1 MKTPAD
7 LAARWLKQWR
17 LADNREVRLLH
28 ADAWPIALGIG
39 RPTAAELTHQIDRV
53 RDHLQRWRAV
63 TIGQV
68 AWEPV
73 NFRSASEPVI
83 VPVSWQLHR
92 PAEWA
97 TATGDPSVDAEFA
110 RLQRLLHAIDS
121 RFHRLIVR
129 QPFLT
134 EDKRIADVVAA
145 AKVALEL
152 TPGCA
157 CGRPLRALSVGGI
170 DTKFFERH
178 RTLMT
183 QLLDVLFD
191 GEVDNL
197 GLEGFLGA
205 LDDTDHWLLIAPLE
219 RGLLPFRQLRV
230 RTKELMDAT
239 LPGSRVLVVENE
251 SSLYQLPQVSD
262 TVAILGAGLD
272 LGWLEAP
279 GFDGK
284 QLAYWGDL
292 DTWGLQML
300 ATARGYRPQLR
311 ALLMTRDIFDAYAAL
326 SAVAE
331 PSPAA
336 ESPPMALTESESMLY
351 CHMLTLERGRL
362 EQEFLPADQVHHAVE
377 TWGGASPPLPGP
389 GADGCTADPT
399 PTPRFAP

>member
-17 LADNREVRLLH
+17 LADNRELRLLH
-28 ADAWPIALGIG
+28 ADAWPMELGIG
-39 RPTAAELTHQIDRV
+39 RPTAAELTHQTDRV

-63 TIGQV
+63 NVGQV
-68 AWEPV
+68 VWEAV
-73 NFRSASEPVI
+73 NFRSASEPVV
-83 VPVSWQLHR
+83 VPVSWRLHR
-92 PAEWA
+92 PSEWA
-97 TATGDPSVDAEFA
+97 AATGDLSVEEDLA
-110 RLQRLLHAIDS
+110 RLQRLLGTIDP

-134 EDKRIADVVAA
+134 EDKLVADVVVAT
-145 AKVALEL
+145 KVAIEL

-157 CGRPLRALSVGGI
+157 RGRPLRALSMGGI

-183 QLLDVLFD
+183 QLLDVLFA
-191 GEVDNL
+191 GEVDDL
-197 GLEGFLGA
+197 GLESFLGA
-205 LDDTDHWLLIAPLE
+205 LDDTDHWLLIAPLQ
-219 RGLLPFRQLRV
+219 RGLLPFKQQRIP
-230 RTKELMDAT
+230 TKELMEVT

-251 SSLYQLPQVSD
+251 SSLYQLSQIPD
-262 TVAILGAGLD
+262 TVAILGAGLN

-279 GFDGK
+279 GFNGK

-311 ALLMTRDIFDAYAAL
+311 ALLMTRDNFETHAAL

-336 ESPPMALTESESMLY
+336 ESPPIGLTAAESILY
-351 CHMLTLERGRL
+351 RHLRSLERGRL
-362 EQEFLPADQVHHAVE
+362 EQEFLPVDQVRDALAIWNGE
-377 TWGGASPPLPGP
+377 S
-389 GADGCTADPT
+389 
-399 PTPRFAP
+399 

>member
-7 LAARWLKQWR
+7 LSARWLKQWR
-17 LADNREVRLLH
+17 LADNRELRLLH
-28 ADAWPIALGIG
+28 ADAWPIELGIG
-39 RPTAAELTHQIDRV
+39 RPTAAELTHQTDRV
-53 RDHLQRWRAV
+53 RDHLQRWRTV
-63 TIGQV
+63 TVGHV
-68 AWEPV
+68 TWEPV
-73 NFRSASEPVI
+73 NFRSASEPVL
-83 VPVSWQLHR
+83 VPVSWQLRR
-92 PAEWA
+92 PSEWA
-97 TATGDPSVDAEFA
+97 AATGNPSVDAEFA
-110 RLQRLLHAIDS
+110 RLQQLLQVIDP

-134 EDKRIADVVAA
+134 EDKRITDVVVA

-157 CGRPLRALSVGGI
+157 FGRPLRALSMGGI

-191 GEVDNL
+191 GEVDDL
-197 GLEGFLGA
+197 GLETFLGA
-205 LDDTDHWLLIAPLE
+205 LDDTDHWLLIAPLQ
-219 RGLLPFRQLRV
+219 RGLLPFRQQRIP
-230 RTKELMDAT
+230 TKELMEAT
-239 LPGSRVLVVENE
+239 LSGSRVLVVENE
-251 SSLYQLPQVSD
+251 SSLYQLPQVPD
-262 TVAILGAGLD
+262 TVAILGAGLN

-311 ALLMTRDIFDAYAAL
+311 ALLMTRDNFEAHAAL
-326 SAVAE
+326 SAVVE

-336 ESPPMALTESESMLY
+336 ESPPIGLTAAESMLY
-351 CHMLTLERGRL
+351 RHLRSLERGRL
-362 EQEFLPADQVHHAVE
+362 EQEFLPVDQVRDALAA
-377 TWGGASPPLPGP
+377 WSGGS
-389 GADGCTADPT
+389 
-399 PTPRFAP
+399 